1 MDLSLNDTQLLIQNS
16 VRDFVRGACDRDVL
30 LKLDRDPAAMMD
42 GLWRQMSELGWPGMA
57 IPEQYGGTGNTMT
70 DVAVLFEELGAGPV
84 PGPLFSS
91 AVLCAQILL
100 EAASEPVKKAWLP
113 RIASGE
119 RVFALALTEA
129 QYGWS
134 ADSVRLDARKDGADF
149 LLTGT
154 KVFVHDA
161 QFASDLLVAARIEG
175 GAGISLLRV
184 DAKASGVAMRNLDGF
199 MTGMCEVTFAGVRVS
214 GGDLIGVAGDI
225 WNALERAM
233 LAAIPVL
240 CAYKVGG
247 CRAVLEMSTTY
258 ARERTQ
264 FGQVIGRFQRVQ
276 DHVIHI
282 VNYLD
287 AARWTTYE
295 ALWKLDSGADAAASS
310 HVAKSVASESY
321 MRACDFAHEV
331 HAGIGVVREYGLT
344 LHTKMSR
351 SLYHCLGAPRQHRQR
366 LESALGLTPA
376 S

>member
-1 MDLSLNDTQLLIQNS
+1 MDLSLNDTQQLIQDS
-16 VRDFVRGACDRDVL
+16 ARDFVRGACDRDVL
-30 LKLDRDPAAMMD
+30 LKLDRNPAAMMD
-42 GLWRQMSELGWPGMA
+42 GLWRQISELGWTGMA
-57 IPEQYGGTGNTMT
+57 IPEEYGGTGNSMT
-70 DVAVLFEELGAGPV
+70 DVAVLFEELGTGPV

-91 AVLCAQILL
+91 AVLCARILL
-100 EAASEPVKKAWLP
+100 EAAGENVKKAWLP

-134 ADSVRLDARKDGADF
+134 PDSIRLEAKKEREGF
-149 LLTGT
+149 VLTGT
-154 KVFVHDA
+154 KVFVYDA
-161 QFASDLLVAARIEG
+161 LYASDLLVAARIEG
-175 GAGISLLRV
+175 EADVNLFHV
-184 DAKASGVAMRNLDGF
+184 DVGASGVAIRTLDGF
-199 MTGMCEVTFAGVRVS
+199 LSGMCEVTLDDVRVRGS
-214 GGDLIGVAGDI
+214 DLIGTQGAG

-233 LAAIPVL
+233 LAVAPVL
-240 CAYKVGG
+240 CAYQVGG
-247 CRAVLEMSTTY
+247 CRTVFDMSVSY

-276 DHVIHI
+276 DHIIHI

-295 ALWKLDSGADAAASS
+295 ALWKLDSGADAAASI

-351 SLYHCLGAPRQHRQR
+351 SLYHCLGAPKLHRER
-366 LESALGLTPA
+366 LERVLDLVPG
-376 S
+376 